1 MNDTKR
7 LLAILAG
14 SFIISFGVNNFFV
27 PFHILDG
34 GMIGLGLILH
44 YKFDVSIGITIIIL
58 SVPIY
63 IAAWIWYRTFFY
75 NSIVGFVVSS
85 LFIDVFQWLTFDV
98 EHIHPLVGA
107 LVGGVLLG
115 IGVGV
120 MFLYDISTGGF
131 DLLAQM
137 IADFIRA
144 NVGIIIFFFDLMV
157 VFLGFTV
164 ITFDEL
170 ILSVI
175 AVTATGVATTL
186 IVMFRWE
193 NT

>member
-1 MNDTKR
+1 MNSKKS
-7 LLAILAG
+7 LLAILVG

-44 YKFDVSIGITIIIL
+44 YKFDVSIGVTIILL

-75 NSIVGFVVSS
+75 NSIVGFVISS
-85 LFIDVFQWLTFDV
+85 LFIDLFQWFTFNVDHV
-98 EHIHPLVGA
+98 HPLLGA
-107 LVGGVLLG
+107 LIGGILLG

-120 MFLYDISTGGF
+120 MFLYEISTGGF

-144 NVGIIIFFFDLMV
+144 NVGIIIFFFDLLV
-157 VFLGFTV
+157 VFLGFAVVTY
-164 ITFDEL
+164 DEL

-175 AVTATGVATTL
+175 AVTATGVATTA
-186 IVMFRWE
+186 IVMIKPE